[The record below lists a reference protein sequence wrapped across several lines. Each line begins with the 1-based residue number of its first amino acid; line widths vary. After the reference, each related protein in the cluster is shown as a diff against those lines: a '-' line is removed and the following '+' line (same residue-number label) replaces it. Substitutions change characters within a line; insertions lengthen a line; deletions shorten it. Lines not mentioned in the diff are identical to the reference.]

1 MGLRFIFF
9 SNHDHPGKPVDLMEE
24 LEVNLTVLDKVGG
37 EDDDEESCRNIEV
50 EGYVH
55 HHNQHT
61 SNLQFRA
68 Y

>member
-1 MGLRFIFF
+1 
-9 SNHDHPGKPVDLMEE
+9 MEE
-24 LEVNLTVLDKVGG
+24 LEVNLTVLDKVGS
-37 EDDDEESCRNIEV
+37 EDDDEESCRDIEV